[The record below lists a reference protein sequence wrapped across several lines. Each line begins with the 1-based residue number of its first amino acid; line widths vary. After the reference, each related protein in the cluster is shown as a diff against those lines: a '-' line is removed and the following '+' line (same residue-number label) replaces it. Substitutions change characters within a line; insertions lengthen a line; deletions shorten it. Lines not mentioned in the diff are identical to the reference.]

1 MPFDG
6 IGSTRAPLHRGAVIL
21 QALTAREQQVL
32 RAVAHGYT
40 NRQIAA
46 ALQITID
53 GVKFHLKV
61 VYGKLGAERRA
72 QAVCIAAQS
81 GFLSMDEMGV
91 PLAGSARLVRSRRPL
106 SAGRRAR

>member
-6 IGSTRAPLHRGAVIL
+6 IGTRPLNRGAIVL

-32 RAVAHGYT
+32 RAVAYGYT

-53 GVKFHLKV
+53 GVKFHLKLI
-61 VYGKLGAERRA
+61 YGKLGAERRA
-72 QAVCIAAQS
+72 QAVCIAAQW
-81 GFLSMDEMGV
+81 GFLAMDPMARSS
-91 PLAGSARLVRSRRPL
+91 AGPRLVATRRRL
-106 SAGRRAR
+106 SAGRRTR